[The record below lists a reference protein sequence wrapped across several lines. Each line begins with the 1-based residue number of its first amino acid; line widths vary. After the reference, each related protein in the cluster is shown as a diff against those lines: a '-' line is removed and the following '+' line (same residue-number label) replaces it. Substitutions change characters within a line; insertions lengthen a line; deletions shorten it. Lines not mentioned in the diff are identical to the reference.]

1 MLNFA
6 NEYEFFINQFINKKQ
21 EHKRMKKLM
30 IALMAV
36 VVMTVMSSCSG
47 NSNLSDDPKEMVSQL
62 DENLKAGDG
71 NKFVTMLG
79 DVKTKAISFVKDN
92 PAKAKEYLQAAQ
104 KFLVDNKDKVSE
116 LIGKISDSGL
126 AEKAQGLIG
135 ELGNQDVTK
144 LLDNIPGI

>member
-1 MLNFA
+1 
-6 NEYEFFINQFINKKQ
+6 
-21 EHKRMKKLM
+21 MKKLM

>member
-1 MLNFA
+1 
-6 NEYEFFINQFINKKQ
+6 
-21 EHKRMKKLM
+21 M

>member
-1 MLNFA
+1 
-6 NEYEFFINQFINKKQ
+6 
-21 EHKRMKKLM
+21 
-30 IALMAV
+30 MAV

>member
-1 MLNFA
+1 
-6 NEYEFFINQFINKKQ
+6 
-21 EHKRMKKLM
+21 MKKLM
-30 IALMAV
+30 IALMAIV
-36 VVMTVMSSCSG
+36 AMTVMSSCSG
-47 NSNLSDDPKEMVSQL
+47 NSNLSDDPKEMVNQL

-126 AEKAQGLIG
+126 AQKAQGLIS

-144 LLDNIPGI
+144 LLENIPGL